1 MIYLKF
7 PHLDLLWTHMAE
19 LVECFNRHCFT
30 IMFVNTL
37 NYDDLISAKI
47 CMKYKNFNFN
57 NSSITYSQF
66 YVVEKIAKCLKLYA
80 TLLCLDSQ
88 SQRVSKSNSDMPKV
102 IF

>member
-37 NYDDLISAKI
+37 NYDDLISVKM
-47 CMKYKNFNFN
+47 CMKYENFNVHTTSYLEHC
-57 NSSITYSQF
+57 SSCSFSQDTCRAPNI
-66 YVVEKIAKCLKLYA
+66 VCR
-80 TLLCLDSQ
+80 T
-88 SQRVSKSNSDMPKV
+88 P
-102 IF
+102 

>member
-37 NYDDLISAKI
+37 IYD
-47 CMKYKNFNFN
+47 M
-57 NSSITYSQF
+57 
-66 YVVEKIAKCLKLYA
+66 
-80 TLLCLDSQ
+80 
-88 SQRVSKSNSDMPKV
+88 V
-102 IF
+102 IFNLLLHKIGTFTKC

>member
-37 NYDDLISAKI
+37 KMRSYS
-47 CMKYKNFNFN
+47 FN
-57 NSSITYSQF
+57 
-66 YVVEKIAKCLKLYA
+66 
-80 TLLCLDSQ
+80 
-88 SQRVSKSNSDMPKV
+88 P
-102 IF
+102 

>member
-37 NYDDLISAKI
+37 IYDLVIFNLLLHKI
-47 CMKYKNFNFN
+47 GTRNAQRDNNFN
-57 NSSITYSQF
+57 SI
-66 YVVEKIAKCLKLYA
+66 
-80 TLLCLDSQ
+80 
-88 SQRVSKSNSDMPKV
+88 
-102 IF
+102 

>member
-47 CMKYKNFNFN
+47 CLNIRISTSKRHVTWNTAPVAPFPR
-57 NSSITYSQF
+57 TL
-66 YVVEKIAKCLKLYA
+66 VVHQ
-80 TLLCLDSQ
+80 T
-88 SQRVSKSNSDMPKV
+88 
-102 IF
+102 